1 MIDFASQIGAFI
13 GTSFILF
20 IVTKPKRSVSVEINS
35 SVTSSQLNLKGAKKY
50 SIEGRKQSTFGF
62 HDDFDM

>member
-1 MIDFASQIGAFI
+1 MDFASQIGAFI

-35 SVTSSQLNLKGAKKY
+35 CESTPPLNLKGAKKY
-50 SIEGRKQSTFGF
+50 STEGRRQSTFGF